1 MTTID
6 DILNR
11 KQANRSTVWI
21 PLDNDLADAYR
32 EADTAFN
39 AAQSFATVRGD
50 DKDAQRRADDAS
62 LELESAKVA
71 LKEASI
77 RFVFQAVGRKRYE
90 QIVLENP
97 ATKEQQRKAR
107 ELRTDVPEF
116 NEDTF
121 PQALV
126 AACLVDPIL
135 SEEDVHKLWDSDN
148 FSIAEQRNLFQAAIL
163 VNQNWR
169 VVDLGKE

>member
-6 DILNR
+6 EILAKKKPN
-11 KQANRSTVWI
+11 QMVVWI
-21 PLDNDLADAYR
+21 PLDADLAGTYQKA
-32 EADTAFN
+32 ETEFN
-39 AAQSFATVRGD
+39 AATSFATVRVGD
-50 DKDAQRRADDAS
+50 GEAQRRADEAETALDD
-62 LELESAKVA
+62 AKVA
-71 LKEASI
+71 LREASLK
-77 RFVFQAVGRKRYE
+77 FVFQAVGRKRYE
-90 QIVLENP
+90 ELVLKHP

-116 NEDTF
+116 DEDTF

-126 AACLVDPIL
+126 AACLVEPEL
-135 SEEDVHKLWDSDN
+135 SEDDVHRLWESDN
-148 FSIAEQRNLFQAAIL
+148 FSIAEQRTLFQTAIL

>member
-1 MTTID
+1 MTTIE
-6 DILNR
+6 DILSR
-11 KQANRSTVWI
+11 KQPNRATVWI

-32 EADTAFN
+32 EAETNFN

-50 DKDAQRRADDAS
+50 DAVSQRKADEAADVLAEAKAAMRDAS
-62 LELESAKVA
+62 IK
-71 LKEASI
+71 
-77 RFVFQAVGRKRYE
+77 FVFQAVGRKRYE
-90 QIVLENP
+90 ALVTEHP
-97 ATKEQQRKAR
+97 APKDQQRKAR
-107 ELRTDVPEF
+107 ELRQDVPEF

-126 AACLVDPIL
+126 AACLIDPML
-135 SEEDVHKLWDSDN
+135 SEEDVRKLWDSDN
-148 FSIAEQRNLFQAAIL
+148 FSMAEQRNLFQTAIV